1 MYNTIGTV
9 GIVSVNEDG
18 NAVVECVGDSITV
31 TVPAPKEVA
40 VYDITGRKVA
50 ETYVESSCMFRLLK
64 GIYVV
69 EGAKVFVK

>member
-1 MYNTIGTV
+1 M
-9 GIVSVNEDG
+9 NEDG
-18 NAVVECVGDSITV
+18 KAVVECVGDGITV

-50 ETYVESSCMFRLLK
+50 EGYVESNYLFKLLK

-69 EGAKVFVK
+69 EGTKVFVK